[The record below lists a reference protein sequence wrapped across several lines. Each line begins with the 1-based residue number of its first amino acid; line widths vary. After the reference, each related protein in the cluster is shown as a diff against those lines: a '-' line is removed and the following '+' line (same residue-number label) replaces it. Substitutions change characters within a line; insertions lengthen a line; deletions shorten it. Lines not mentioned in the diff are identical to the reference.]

1 MTIWTSLCLLGSGL
15 STLSPTFSIARGTQ
29 RLLPVGIF
37 QGQTLSNVSDQDVL
51 FIVHGECEICTLQ
64 RQPAGH
70 IELFQNHVAYK
81 HFSLHELKQGHVA
94 FQHNYSAGLGLV
106 VFNLKVRINGLDD
119 QFLTVYA
126 QPYEGHIILTS
137 EAVLVLIEEGT
148 AYIQTQK
155 LNATT
160 NFDNENATLT
170 YKMLSQPQL
179 GVLEVNEGSRMNSK
193 EQWVSIYER
202 SNQDLQNTFTQSE
215 VKQGKIR
222 YRQTVTLSPPP
233 PELTYIN
240 DSFHFQ
246 LFSYQLPGPRDTFS
260 ILIIPQMSMIKPKI
274 VYNVTSVVVKEGS
287 FVQINNNSLSVSFS
301 PSKFQLNQWHRLITT
316 QEVDLEVIIIKPP
329 QHGTLSI
336 SNAPLLTDKITFLEL
351 TMSGLNYT
359 HDNTEI
365 FKDEIVFRLVA
376 RSVSNLPVQKPDSTP
391 DIVLP
396 IEIIPVNDNLP
407 ALNQLNLISP
417 LEGSFIV
424 INTSMIDV
432 SDQDLP
438 EVDFEVIVQNN
449 SDVGGYFA
457 NISNLDEQM
466 ERFRMSDLKLGE
478 VVYTFLQLDK
488 NLQYNHSIII
498 SDGVHFVTEVNT

>member
-15 STLSPTFSIARGTQ
+15 STPSLTFSIARGTQ
-29 RLLPVGIF
+29 HLLPVDIF

-51 FIVHGECEICTLQ
+51 FIVHGECDICTLQ

-94 FQHNYSAGLGLV
+94 FQHYYSAGLGLV

-126 QPYEGHIILTS
+126 QPYEGHIILAS

-148 AYIQTQK
+148 AYVQTQQ

-179 GVLEVNEGSRMNSK
+179 GVLEVNEGSWTNSK
-193 EQWVSIYER
+193 EQWVSIYGR
-202 SNQDLQNTFTQSE
+202 SKDLQNTFTQSE
-215 VKQGKIR
+215 VKQGRIR

-240 DSFHFQ
+240 DSFQFQ
-246 LFSYQLPGPRDTFS
+246 LFSYQLPGPLDTFS
-260 ILIIPQMSMIKPKI
+260 LLIIPRVSMVKPKI

-287 FVQINNNSLSVSFS
+287 NVQINNNSLSVSFS
-301 PSKFQLNQWHRLITT
+301 PSKFQLNQWHHLITT
-316 QEVDLEVIIIKPP
+316 QEVRLEVVIIKSPK
-329 QHGTLSI
+329 HGALRI
-336 SNAPLLTDKITFLEL
+336 SNASLLTDKITFFEFA
-351 TMSGLNYT
+351 MNGLNYT
-359 HDNTEI
+359 HDNSETL
-365 FKDEIVFRLVA
+365 KDEIVFRLVA
-376 RSVSNLPVQKPDSTP
+376 QSVSNLPVQIPDSTP

-407 ALNQLNLISP
+407 VLNQLNLISP
-417 LEGSFIV
+417 IEGSFIV
-424 INTSMIDV
+424 INTSMIYV

-449 SDVGGYFA
+449 SDVGGHFA

-466 ERFRMSDLKLGE
+466 ERFQMSHLKHGE
-478 VVYTFLQLDK
+478 VVYTFLQLGKD
-488 NLQYNHSIII
+488 LHYNHSIII
-498 SDGVHFVTEVNT
+498 SDGVHFVTEVT